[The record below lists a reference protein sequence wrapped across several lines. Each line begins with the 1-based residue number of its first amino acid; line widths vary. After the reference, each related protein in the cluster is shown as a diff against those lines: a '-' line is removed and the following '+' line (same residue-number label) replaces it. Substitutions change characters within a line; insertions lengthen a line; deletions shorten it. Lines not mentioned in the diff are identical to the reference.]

1 MTYLSAL
8 VFSMTTMFWIVTA
21 ASVIGL
27 LVEGFPKPWKVVA
40 AIVLLVLAVLL
51 VVGVGGG

>member
-1 MTYLSAL
+1 MFTLLAIAITATVLFWVAL
-8 VFSMTTMFWIVTA
+8 A

-40 AIVLLVLAVLL
+40 AIVLLVLAILI
-51 VVGVGGG
+51 VVGSGG